1 METSI
6 IKIGNSRGVI
16 IPAEWLKSMGLTE
29 RSTVL
34 LEQSGEMLV
43 MRARPQAQVM
53 TGMRFYV
60 CPVCG
65 NLLYATGDTEL
76 CCHGHHLAPLT
87 AQDARTRF
95 TVNVETVEDELFVS
109 VEHPMT
115 KQDHIA
121 YMAALSADRVQMVRL
136 YPEGPAEARFKKSL
150 VRTLV
155 FYSTTEGL
163 FTCKPFILTKAKD
176 EG

>member
-16 IPAEWLKSMGLTE
+16 IPAEILKNMNLTE

-34 LEQSGEMLV
+34 LEQSGDVLT
-43 MRARPQAQVM
+43 MRARPQSQVL
-53 TGMRFYV
+53 TATRFYV

-65 NLLYATGDTEL
+65 NLLYATGNTEL
-76 CCHGHHLAPLT
+76 CCHGHHLEPLT
-87 AQDARTRF
+87 PRDARERF
-95 TVNVETVEDELFVS
+95 NVSVEPVEDELFVS

-115 KQDHIA
+115 KEDHIA
-121 YMAALSADRVQMVRL
+121 YMAALSADRVQLVRL

-155 FYSTTEGL
+155 LYSTTEGL
-163 FTCKPFILTKAKD
+163 FTFRP
-176 EG
+176 

>member
-1 METSI
+1 METNI

-16 IPAEWLKSMGLTE
+16 IPAEMLKSLNLTE

-34 LEQSGEMLV
+34 LEQSGDVLML
-43 MRARPQAQVM
+43 RARPQAQVL
-53 TGMRFYV
+53 TATRFYV

-65 NLLYATGDTEL
+65 NLLYATGNTEL
-76 CCHGHHLAPLT
+76 SCHGRHLEPLT
-87 AQDARTRF
+87 PHNARERF
-95 TVNVETVEDELFVS
+95 VVNVETVEDELFVT

-121 YMAALSADRVQMVRL
+121 YMAALSADRVQLVRL

-150 VRTLV
+150 VRTIIL
-155 FYSTTEGL
+155 YSTTEGL
-163 FTCKPFILTKAKD
+163 FTFRP
-176 EG
+176 